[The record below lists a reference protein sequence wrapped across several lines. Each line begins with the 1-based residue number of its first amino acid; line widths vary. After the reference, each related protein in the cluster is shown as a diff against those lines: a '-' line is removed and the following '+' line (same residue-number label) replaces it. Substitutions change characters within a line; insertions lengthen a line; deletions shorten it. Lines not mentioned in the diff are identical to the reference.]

1 MGPQDGDLAPDF
13 SLDGVPPAAYH
24 LSEQRGKVVVLA
36 FYPGDFTPVCV
47 RQLTDYEEQREKL
60 VATGATLWAV
70 SSDRLEKHERMA
82 KSYALSF
89 PLLSDP
95 DGQVAGLYGVRTLM
109 GTARRALFLIDQKG
123 VIRYQRE
130 EPLSL
135 TYRSVDDILQALRD
149 SGLLEGAQAVATGE
163 SEAGARAAVRAAS
176 EGEHPG
182 DDESAAPSSD
192 AEEDASLPEPT
203 ATSSRP

>member
-1 MGPQDGDLAPDF
+1 MGPCDGDVAPDF
-13 SLDGVPPAAYH
+13 ALDGVPPAAPYR

-47 RQLTDYEEQREKL
+47 RQLTHYEEKREKL

-70 SSDRLEKHERMA
+70 STDRLEKHERMA

-109 GTARRALFLIDQKG
+109 GTARRALFLIDQDG
-123 VIRYQRE
+123 VIRYQHE

-135 TYRSVDDILQALRD
+135 TYRSVEDILQALRD
-149 SGLLEGAQAVATGE
+149 SRLLPGAQAAAAGETEAVGEREGESPGE
-163 SEAGARAAVRAAS
+163 SE
-176 EGEHPG
+176 P
-182 DDESAAPSSD
+182 AAPGSDSD
-192 AEEDASLPEPT
+192 AEGAEAGLAEPA

>member
-1 MGPQDGDLAPDF
+1 MGPCDGDVAPDF
-13 SLDGVPPAAYH
+13 ALDGVPPAAPYR

-47 RQLTDYEEQREKL
+47 RQLTHYEEKREKL

-70 SSDRLEKHERMA
+70 STDRLEKHERMA

-109 GTARRALFLIDQKG
+109 GTARRALFLIDQDG
-123 VIRYQRE
+123 VIRYQHE

-135 TYRSVDDILQALRD
+135 TYRSVEDILQALRD
-149 SGLLEGAQAVATGE
+149 SRLLRGAQAAAAGETEAVGEREGESPGE
-163 SEAGARAAVRAAS
+163 SE
-176 EGEHPG
+176 P
-182 DDESAAPSSD
+182 AAPGSDSD
-192 AEEDASLPEPT
+192 AEGAEAGLAEPA
-203 ATSSRP
+203 ATLSRP

>member
-1 MGPQDGDLAPDF
+1 MGPCDGDLAPEF
-13 SLDGVPPAAYH
+13 ALDGVPPAAPYR

-47 RQLTDYEEQREKL
+47 RQLTHYEEQREKL

-70 SSDRLEKHERMA
+70 STDRLEKHERMA

-95 DGQVAGLYGVRTLM
+95 DGEVANLYGVRTLM
-109 GTARRALFLIDQKG
+109 GTARRALFLIDPEG

-135 TYRSVDDILQALRD
+135 TYRSVDDILDALRE
-149 SGLLEGAQAVATGE
+149 SRLVSLAQASIAGEAEAVSERDHGGSGE
-163 SEAGARAAVRAAS
+163 SEPGAPGSDPDGVEAGRA
-176 EGEHPG
+176 
-182 DDESAAPSSD
+182 
-192 AEEDASLPEPT
+192 EPA